1 MSKVNVEEGNLV
13 KMTIDM
19 YGKIICLSDKSPV
32 ASGLDRFVY
41 EVPEHPEVLL
51 KLPKQKHERRLSLVE
66 HYLHGRFPLLKTRG
80 LMAEYKQYIATIH
93 ANDDA
98 LLEIPLPI
106 MHGFVQTDIGP
117 ASVVEKICGHD
128 GEIAPSIHNM
138 IKNNIHS
145 FIDLQALNRFADDL
159 LKYKIITTDL
169 NTRNVVFGTRNGR
182 KQFVLVDGIGDNFAL
197 KIRHLS
203 HRIRIRDQS
212 RKLQRIAY
220 ALGFKW
226 CKSKWIFYS

>member
-1 MSKVNVEEGNLV
+1 
-13 KMTIDM
+13 
-19 YGKIICLSDKSPV
+19 
-32 ASGLDRFVY
+32 
-41 EVPEHPEVLL
+41 
-51 KLPKQKHERRLSLVE
+51 
-66 HYLHGRFPLLKTRG
+66 
-80 LMAEYKQYIATIH
+80 
-93 ANDDA
+93 
-98 LLEIPLPI
+98 

-117 ASVVEKICGHD
+117 ASVIEKICGQD

-138 IKNNIHS
+138 IKNDIHS
-145 FIDLQALNRFADDL
+145 VIDLRALNRFADDL

-169 NTRNVVFGTRNGR
+169 NTRNVVFGTRNGG

-203 HRIRIRDQS
+203 HHIRRRDQP

-220 ALGFKW
+220 ALGLKW